1 MAILKEKVELKEG
14 SSVTPEL
21 INDTVETSLDA
32 HRKSVEAK
40 SQSDIALKKSVEAE
54 LHSEKSERRVAE
66 MKQVVGEVERKLA
79 SGELNGANGVTAET
93 KGMFGFQIEDGNLYV
108 VYSGD
113 TAPDLQIDGNGNL
126 IYNF

>member
-14 SSVTPEL
+14 SAVTPQL

-54 LHSEKSERRVAE
+54 LHSEKSERRVS
-66 MKQVVGEVERKLA
+66 KHKRKCRRT
-79 SGELNGANGVTAET
+79 ELFFMLFSAVSTP
-93 KGMFGFQIEDGNLYV
+93 QILLDR
-108 VYSGD
+108 
-113 TAPDLQIDGNGNL
+113 
-126 IYNF
+126 F